1 MPRPL
6 SESGRIM
13 HLTINDKPR
22 EVPAGDASD
31 LTVDALLRHLEIT
44 SRLTAV
50 ALNGVIV
57 RREDFGSQPVREG
70 DRLEIV
76 TMVGGG

>member
-1 MPRPL
+1 MQ
-6 SESGRIM
+6 
-13 HLTINDKPR
+13 LTINDKPR
-22 EVPAGDASD
+22 EIPADGSD
-31 LTVDALLRHLEIT
+31 TLTVDALLRHLEIT

-50 ALNGVIV
+50 ALNGDII
-57 RREDFGSQPVREG
+57 RREEYGERQVREG

>member
-1 MPRPL
+1 MQ
-6 SESGRIM
+6 
-13 HLTINDKPR
+13 LTINDKPR
-22 EVPAGDASD
+22 EISVDGPDA
-31 LTVDALLRHLEIT
+31 LTVDALLRHLEIS

-50 ALNGVIV
+50 MLNGVIV
-57 RREDFGSQPVREG
+57 RREEFGERQVREG

>member
-1 MPRPL
+1 MQ
-6 SESGRIM
+6 
-13 HLTINDKPR
+13 LTINDKPR
-22 EVPAGDASD
+22 EIRVDGAGM

-50 ALNGVIV
+50 ALNGAIV
-57 RREDFGSQPVREG
+57 RREEYGERQVREG

>member
-1 MPRPL
+1 MQ
-6 SESGRIM
+6 
-13 HLTINDKPR
+13 LTINDKPR
-22 EVPAGDASD
+22 EVPTGDAGEP
-31 LTVDALLRHLEIT
+31 TVDALLRHLEIA

-50 ALNGVIV
+50 ALNGAIV
-57 RREDFGSQPVREG
+57 RREDFGSQRVREG

>member
-1 MPRPL
+1 MQ
-6 SESGRIM
+6 
-13 HLTINDKPR
+13 LTINDKPR
-22 EVPAGDASD
+22 DIPVDRASA

-50 ALNGVIV
+50 ALNGNIV
-57 RREDFGSQPVREG
+57 RREEYGERQVREG